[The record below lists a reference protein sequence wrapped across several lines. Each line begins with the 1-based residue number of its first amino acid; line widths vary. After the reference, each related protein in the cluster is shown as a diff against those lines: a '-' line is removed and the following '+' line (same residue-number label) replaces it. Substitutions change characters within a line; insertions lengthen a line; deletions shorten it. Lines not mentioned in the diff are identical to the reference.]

1 MENLYQVNPADVSI
15 AEDFTDLTE
24 GVDDDMVDEAED
36 TLTIINKY
44 IDNVAEEHIDNSR
57 LKNILKEL
65 YIEALNTEKV

>member
-1 MENLYQVNPADVSI
+1 MALPILNPADVSV

-44 IDNVAEEHIDNSR
+44 VDNVAEEHIDNSR